1 MTSRDKGG
9 MSMATLAQRR
19 GLQTVPA
26 LVLLLGASLLLNYV
40 DRGAIGVAAPLMKS
54 DLGLSATAF
63 GIAVSAF
70 FWIYAP
76 VQLLLGSLCDR
87 FSVYR
92 MLALGTALWSAS
104 TILMGFVGGFLS
116 LFLLRMVLGIGES
129 IIFPGSSKMICR
141 HVPAERRG
149 LANAIVMTGVALGP
163 AVGTLLG
170 GSILAAFG
178 WRPMFVVFGM
188 ASALWLIPWGG
199 LVRTLPVRKGA
210 DQPSFPLRKVIGR
223 WSLWAMGVGHATSNY
238 GLYFL
243 LAFLPLFL
251 VQQRGLTILQMT
263 MLATLGYA
271 VQAASALAFGA
282 ISDRWTRAGGS
293 EPRIR
298 RAMLVG
304 GHLIYGV
311 AIMMLF
317 AVHGMPMIALL
328 LCILGAC
335 GGPVSVNI
343 YAVAQMFAGE
353 RASGTW
359 VGIQNAVGNVSGIFG
374 PALSGF
380 IIDRMGYGSAFALA
394 AAISIFGGLWWAFGV
409 PRIEQIALD

>member
-1 MTSRDKGG
+1 
-9 MSMATLAQRR
+9 MATLAQRR
-19 GLQTVPA
+19 VVNPVLP

-76 VQLLLGSLCDR
+76 VQLVLGWLCDR

-92 MLALGTALWSAS
+92 LLALGTVLWSAS

-116 LFLLRMVLGIGES
+116 LLLLRMVLGIGES

-149 LANAIVMTGVALGP
+149 LANAVVMTGVALGP

-170 GSILAAFG
+170 GSILVAFG
-178 WRPMFVVFGM
+178 WRVMFVLFGM
-188 ASALWLIPWGG
+188 ASALWLLPWAR
-199 LVRTLPVRKGA
+199 LVRTLPIGEGGN
-210 DQPSFPLRKVIGR
+210 QTGFPVRKVIGR
-223 WSLWAMGVGHATSNY
+223 WSLWAMGIGHATSNY
-238 GLYFL
+238 GLYFM

-271 VQAASALAFGA
+271 VQAVSALTFGTM
-282 ISDRWTRAGGS
+282 SDRWTRAGRS

-298 RAMLVG
+298 RAMLIG
-304 GHLIYGV
+304 GHLAYGV
-311 AIMMLF
+311 AIMALF
-317 AVHGMPMIALL
+317 AAHSVATIALL
-328 LCILGAC
+328 LCVLGAC
-335 GGPVSVNI
+335 GGPISVNI
-343 YAVAQMFAGE
+343 YAVAQMFAGP

-374 PALSGF
+374 PALSGL

-394 AAISIFGGLWWAFGV
+394 SAISLFGGLWWAFGV
-409 PRIEQIALD
+409 PAIRQIELD